1 MTVVQTSRPP
11 VPRSVKEEVAY
22 RRSSRCG
29 SSSSGDR
36 EVASGDERLVWR
48 TPANPAPVPPRF
60 AQAPKKSRTAR
71 EIQFGNSI
79 CCHSLSSPDFTAA
92 RTDTRWTLTLSRRCR
107 FLPYYCTSP
116 ILSPVSSP
124 MALLRQRT
132 HMPPPPY
139 PVRLRT
145 QHRTQHRTR
154 PRLLLPVLL
163 VLFHAPAPARSTFF
177 GVPTSLSVN
186 DLGMDGANISCT
198 NETKPVVCGMYSACL
213 RFNGTGPGRCV
224 CDRWHS
230 TSRDFPATLDAWRRR
245 ASNATWTAAGDGEG
259 GDDGGG
265 VDPVV
270 SGGGDGD
277 EGGVVQ
283 SPTLPP
289 RPQPCTR
296 QRPSRRT
303 AACLTIFL
311 GWLGLGA
318 LYMGWT
324 TWFVIPLVIF
334 IAGCCCPCVGL
345 ACITSKKAKEDG
357 DNRIGIAIQAFLCT
371 NLCTNLCVIITTLVW
386 IGGDHCIS
394 GSSGT
399 RCRVP

>member
-1 MTVVQTSRPP
+1 MGTRDWCGARLRIQRLSHHD
-11 VPRSVKEEVAY
+11 VPR
-22 RRSSRCG
+22 RRKKVEPHAKSNL
-29 SSSSGDR
+29 
-36 EVASGDERLVWR
+36 EILILL
-48 TPANPAPVPPRF
+48 PFAP
-60 AQAPKKSRTAR
+60 
-71 EIQFGNSI
+71 
-79 CCHSLSSPDFTAA
+79 SPDFTAA

-139 PVRLRT
+139 PVRTLRT

-245 ASNATWTAAGDGEG
+245 ASNATWTAGGDGEG